1 MEIGTSESGG
11 RFLKKDFPYDEGLDA
26 KVNKTHDVAPRVEAD
41 VSIVRSNDRKGL

>member
-11 RFLKKDFPYDEGLDA
+11 RFLKNDYPFEEGLDA

-41 VSIVRSNDRKGL
+41 VSIVRSTERKGL